1 MMKITLMCIFFALVG
16 LLHVTNSTISCVATV
31 QHGGSLTESVIASLP
46 DSTLT
51 VCSNACFQNISCRS
65 ASYDHGTG
73 ACVQSTESTPEI
85 AAGSTMLT
93 FDGCAGFESM
103 CASSP
108 CQNGGTCI
116 DGTSGSLHNYTCACA
131 TGFVGEHCEVQPVSV
146 TCGVH
151 WISACQGTYGNDPCT
166 VSCPSGCINSGSIWG
181 TGDYTGDSALC
192 RSAIHDGRIPESGG
206 VATAIGLGALQ
217 SYVGSTQNGITT
229 SSYGSYGSSFRFI

>member
-1 MMKITLMCIFFALVG
+1 MFISPLSLPAYVYNLGHRRSRLFQINGGYSIALVG

-166 VSCPSGCINSGSIWG
+166 
-181 TGDYTGDSALC
+181 
-192 RSAIHDGRIPESGG
+192 
-206 VATAIGLGALQ
+206 
-217 SYVGSTQNGITT
+217 
-229 SSYGSYGSSFRFI
+229 YGSYGSSFRFI